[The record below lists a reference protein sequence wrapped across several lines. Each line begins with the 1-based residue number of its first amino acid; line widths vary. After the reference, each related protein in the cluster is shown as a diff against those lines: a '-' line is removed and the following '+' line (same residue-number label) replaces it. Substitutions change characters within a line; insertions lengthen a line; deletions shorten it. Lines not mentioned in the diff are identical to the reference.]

1 MAAAPPPKGWKVE
14 YAKSGR
20 ASCKICQNAIAKDSL
35 RIAKY
40 VQSYQFDGY
49 MTAWHHMKC
58 ILSKPG
64 RLKSLDDIEG
74 VDDIRWEDSQKLK
87 KYVEGGGGKG
97 SVVKEEDEDADGSED
112 PGSGEYACENAKSG
126 RATCKSCNEKISKGE
141 VRMSTLVDS
150 GRYGKVPAWRHAKCF
165 VKLGW
170 WNEPIEDM
178 PGFDSLTDDD
188 QKSLKDLWKSAGKD
202 YKLAVAAGKGS
213 KRKVDALEDEKKPS
227 ASASKA
233 GDGMKGRAGKEPAK
247 RPKTEEGQEP
257 SPKVQKGR
265 KKGNEGARAS
275 AAEKKGNKNS
285 SEKEAK
291 GSSDHNSSE
300 LDKNLEIQA
309 KAIWSLKD
317 DLKKNVLPSEMRS
330 MLSANDM
337 DVSGTELELRDR
349 CVDAM
354 LFGATGKC
362 PMCSSPIEYRDGQYK
377 CRGFLTAWSKCT
389 FTTREPERKS
399 GRWKIPKDVLEE
411 NEFLKQWSEKDRKQ
425 TKKNPRILVV
435 HEPVKVEE
443 QKEVKPAKA
452 AKEGPLGGLSVAIA
466 GRLEST
472 QTALRKIIDE
482 AGGIYHSSIIA
493 GTDCV
498 LTREK
503 EVERQQEKLELA
515 QNLNIP
521 VVTEKYLHECI
532 EKGKRLPVDD
542 YLVPVGS
549 KQPSITKVKVKGRS
563 AVHEDS
569 DLQDT
574 SHILEVGNVIYNV
587 TLNMSDLST
596 GINSYYILQIIEHD
610 QKAVHHLFRKWGRVG
625 SSKIGGQK
633 LEKMGKK
640 HAIDEFRRLFTEK
653 TGNHWQYW
661 ENKQDLE
668 KQPGKFYLVDIDYGV
683 DEQAPAQGLVPAG
696 SKSNLDPRVIS
707 LLKMIFD
714 VETFRAAMMEFEI
727 NLSEMPLGKL
737 SKRHIERGF
746 QVLTEIQDLMNMSND
761 HPQKEGLMVDASN
774 RFFTL
779 IPSVQPNVIKDE
791 RTLKTKIDMLETL
804 RDIEI
809 ASELIGSVGDSDE
822 DPIDIHYKKLRCGID
837 PIPHDSDDFK
847 LVKRYLERTHAPT
860 HKDWQLELEDVFA
873 VDREGEF
880 EKYEP
885 YKKKLEN
892 RMLLWHGSRTTNYV
906 GILSQGLRIAPPEAP
921 VTGYMFGKGLYFA
934 DLVSKSA
941 QYCFTT
947 KSSPIGLM
955 LLCEVALG
963 KVKEF
968 KGAQYMEKP
977 MNGSNSTK
985 GVGKTAPL
993 QSEFQKWDND
1003 VTVPCGKPV
1012 PSGATDTSLLY
1023 NEYIVYDTAQ
1033 VQLRF
1038 LLKVK
1043 FKHKR

>member
-1 MAAAPPPKGWKVE
+1 MATSAPPPKGWKVE

-20 ASCKICQNAIAKDSL
+20 AACKICQNPIAKDSL

-49 MTAWHHMKC
+49 MTAWHHSKC

-64 RLKSLDDIEG
+64 RIKSLDDIEG
-74 VDDIRWEDSQKLK
+74 IDDVRWEDHQKLK

-97 SVVKEEDEDADGSED
+97 STVEEEDKDADDSED
-112 PGSGEYACENAKSG
+112 PGTGDYACENAKSG
-126 RATCKSCNEKISKGE
+126 RAACKSCSEKISKGE
-141 VRMSTLVDS
+141 VRMSTKVDS
-150 GRYGKVPAWRHAKCF
+150 RYGKVPAWRHAKCF
-165 VKLGW
+165 HDLGW
-170 WNEPIEDM
+170 WKEPIEDM
-178 PGFDSLTDDD
+178 PGFDSLTEDG
-188 QKSLKDLWKSAGKD
+188 QKAVKDIWESAGKES
-202 YKLAVAAGKGS
+202 KPGKGS
-213 KRKVDALEDEKKPS
+213 KRKVDELEGEKKPS

-233 GDGMKGRAGKEPAK
+233 GDGKKGRAGKEAAK
-247 RPKTEEGQEP
+247 RAKTEDHEEP
-257 SPKVQKGR
+257 SPKGQKGR
-265 KKGNEGARAS
+265 GKGKGEASASADKKGRSTSDEGAKES
-275 AAEKKGNKNS
+275 PEDIDNS
-285 SEKEAK
+285 
-291 GSSDHNSSE
+291 NE
-300 LDKNLEIQA
+300 LDKKLEKQA

-317 DLKKNVLPSEMRS
+317 DLKKNVSTSEMRS
-330 MLSANDM
+330 MLSANGM

-349 CVDAM
+349 CVDGM

-389 FTTREPERKS
+389 FTTREPERKT

-411 NEFLKQWSEKDRKQ
+411 NEFLQQWSEKDQKK
-425 TKKNPRILVV
+425 TKKDPRILVV

-443 QKEVKPAKA
+443 KKREAKPKEA
-452 AKEGPLGGLSVAIA
+452 AKKGPLGGLSVATA
-466 GRLEST
+466 GRLDTT
-472 QTALRKIIDE
+472 QAALRKIIE
-482 AGGIYHSSIIA
+482 GAGGIYHSSITS

-503 EVERQQEKLELA
+503 EVERQQEKLEHA
-515 QNLNIP
+515 QDLNIP
-521 VVTEKYLHECI
+521 IVTEQYLHDCI
-532 EKGKRLPVDD
+532 EKEKRLPVDN
-542 YLVPVGS
+542 YLIPIGS
-549 KQPSITKVKVKGRS
+549 KPSVTKVKVKGRS
-563 AVHEDS
+563 AVHEES
-569 DLQDT
+569 GLQDT

-610 QKAVHHLFRKWGRVG
+610 QKAVYHLFRKWGRVG
-625 SSKIGGQK
+625 NSRIGGQK
-633 LEKMGKK
+633 LEKMGKQ

-653 TGNHWQYW
+653 TGNHWEYW
-661 ENKQDLE
+661 ENKEELE

-683 DEQAPAQGLVPAG
+683 DEEAPAKGLVPAG
-696 SKSNLDPRVIS
+696 SKSQLDPRVIS
-707 LLKMIFD
+707 LMKMIFD
-714 VETFRAAMMEFEI
+714 VETYRAAMMEFEI

-746 QVLTEIQDLMNMSND
+746 QVLTEIQDLMNMSSD
-761 HPQKEGLMVDASN
+761 QPQKQGLIVDASN

-779 IPSVQPNVIKDE
+779 IPSVQPDVIKDE
-791 RTLKTKIDMLETL
+791 MTLKTKIEMLETL

-809 ASELIGSVGDSDE
+809 ASELIGSVGDTDE
-822 DPIDIHYKKLRCGID
+822 DPIDVHYKKLRCGID

-860 HKDWQLELEDVFA
+860 HKDWQLEVEDVFA

-885 YKKKLEN
+885 NKKKLEN

-921 VTGYMFGKGLYFA
+921 ITGYMFGKGLYFA

-941 QYCFTT
+941 QYCYTT
-947 KSSPIGLM
+947 KKSPIGLM

-963 KVKEF
+963 KMKEF

-985 GVGKTAPL
+985 GVGKTSPL
-993 QSEFQKWDND
+993 QSEFQKWDDD
-1003 VTVPCGKPV
+1003 VTVPCGKPA
-1012 PSGATDTSLLY
+1012 PSGVADTSLLY
-1023 NEYIVYDTAQ
+1023 NEYIVYDTSQ

-1038 LLKVK
+1038 LLKVR